1 MSQTQNYLHFYYMQ
15 TKNAM
20 IHGLCTSNL
29 QWSLAE
35 KNYREV
41 MEKNR
46 LAIVCLKNCHGKF
59 NKNVMGKFAC

>member
-1 MSQTQNYLHFYYMQ
+1 MQ